1 MTAVVASVRKRP
13 AWRGLGA
20 QILLGMVL
28 GVALGLLAPS
38 VALQCKILG
47 DIFLRLIR
55 TAIAPLVFLSV
66 AAGIVSAGDFRRVGK
81 LGLVALVYF
90 EVVSTVA
97 LALGLVAGHLLGVG
111 QGTTLPAPV
120 ASPAVGRAA
129 LPNAADFILNIFPD
143 NFIGA
148 FTRGELLQVLVVAL
162 IFGAAILRLSRAR
175 RAPVERGLGVASDAL
190 FEFIHIIMALAPIGT
205 FGAIAFAVAASGT
218 AVLLSLAYPHSS
230 PHFASAISPRNSP
243 LSASISANRCI
254 SGSSLCSGMFG
265 INS

>member
-111 QGTTLPAPV
+111 QGTTLPPPV
-120 ASPAVGRAA
+120 ASPAVGR
-129 LPNAADFILNIFPD
+129 
-143 NFIGA
+143 GA
-148 FTRGELLQVLVVAL
+148 RES
-162 IFGAAILRLSRAR
+162 SRA
-175 RAPVERGLGVASDAL
+175 
-190 FEFIHIIMALAPIGT
+190 
-205 FGAIAFAVAASGT
+205 
-218 AVLLSLAYPHSS
+218 
-230 PHFASAISPRNSP
+230 SARPKRWR
-243 LSASISANRCI
+243 ISAW
-254 SGSSLCSGMFG
+254 SLTDW
-265 INS
+265 IRRKRATTRRL